1 MYKILLADDHAV
13 VRRGL
18 LEILK
23 SRYPTA
29 DIICV
34 NNAQEVMNKLI
45 GQNWDLI
52 ITDIKMPGRSGLHL
66 MVDIKKA
73 FPKIPVLVLSAHAE
87 EEYAIRVIKAGGSG
101 FLNKDDA
108 VEDMLT
114 EAVEIILSGR
124 KYITPGVAEKLASQL
139 SGDQEK
145 KPHELLS
152 DREYEVFVAISSGE
166 STGEIAQRLSLS
178 PNTIGAFRRRV
189 LDKMTLRTN
198 ADLVA
203 YAFKNGII

>member
-1 MYKILLADDHAV
+1 
-13 VRRGL
+13 
-18 LEILK
+18 
-23 SRYPTA
+23 
-29 DIICV
+29 
-34 NNAQEVMNKLI
+34 MNKLI